1 MEMEH
6 IFGLPSNYQ
15 ALLFSRFD
23 IFVGFLLLGLLFV
36 LLLVSIGYRL
46 DLKINNPESKKTVVI
61 ATVTPTP
68 NKTTGQVMTTTQTHM
83 TKTTI
88 LQTAIQSPV
97 AATVQHSN
105 TLAVMEAI
113 PQSGVKKVT
122 GATPTTFMT
131 VDAIYQALLKEF
143 QYDLPRWQ
151 AEIDRISLTVRFFH
165 PESLF
170 KVGASSLNQHYQSI
184 LTDFF
189 PRYVNLLK
197 KPELAIE
204 AFSIEGHTSSEWQSS
219 VTQDDAYFNNM
230 ALSQARTR
238 TVLEYCLRLP
248 SVKPYKDWLQSILTA
263 NGFANSRLI
272 RENGFE
278 KVEYSRRVEF
288 RIHIHPQLSVRSDS
302 FLLKNWCGVALI

>member
-6 IFGLPSNYQ
+6 IFGQPSNYQ

-68 NKTTGQVMTTTQTHM
+68 NKTTGQVMT
-83 TKTTI
+83 KTTI

-97 AATVQHSN
+97 AATVPNSN
-105 TLAVMEAI
+105 TLAVMKAAL
-113 PQSGVKKVT
+113 QSGVKKSYRGKRLKT
-122 GATPTTFMT
+122 HPKLA
-131 VDAIYQALLKEF
+131 DAIYQALLKEF

-170 KVGASSLNQHYQSI
+170 KVGASSLNQHYKTI